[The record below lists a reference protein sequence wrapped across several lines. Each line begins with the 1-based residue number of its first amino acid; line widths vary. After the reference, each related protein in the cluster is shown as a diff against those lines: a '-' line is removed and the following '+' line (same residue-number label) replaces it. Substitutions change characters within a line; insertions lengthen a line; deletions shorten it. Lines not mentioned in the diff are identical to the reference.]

1 MPLPSRRCEC
11 GAADCTV
18 SFAMTH
24 EEQDAVD
31 HDPRNLWVVAR
42 AHTLRGAKDVVVIR
56 ESADY
61 TVVEV
66 EERHS

>member
-1 MPLPSRRCEC
+1 
-11 GAADCTV
+11 
-18 SFAMTH
+18 MTH

-31 HDPRNLWVVAR
+31 HDLRNLWVVAR
-42 AHTLRGAKDVVVIR
+42 DHRVRGAKDVAVIH

-66 EERHS
+66 EERHT